1 MNISS
6 ASFDQEPLALARF
19 LIGKVLRHKVNG
31 VWLATRIIETE
42 AYYMSEK
49 GSHSSLGYTEA
60 RKAMFMAPGT
70 IYMYFARGGDSLNF
84 SAQGEGNGVLIKSG
98 IVHVDRQSPDKTIAM
113 MQSLN
118 SINGRLRPADR
129 LCSGQTLLCK
139 SLGLKVRDWNQR
151 RLRRGT
157 LVLQDLG
164 DSPSELIQ
172 AKRLG
177 IPQGRDEHLPYRFIH
192 PEYPHRATKNPLSGE
207 HWIIQPRPD

>member
-98 IVHVDRQSPDKTIAM
+98 IAHVDRQSPDKTIAM

-118 SINGRLRPADR
+118 PINGRLRPADR

-164 DSPSELIQ
+164 DSP
-172 AKRLG
+172 
-177 IPQGRDEHLPYRFIH
+177 
-192 PEYPHRATKNPLSGE
+192 
-207 HWIIQPRPD
+207 